1 MELYTIIYKE
11 LVNIVPSGML
21 TYEPAQADK
30 KYLFAICNDVLK
42 LYKPIKDKRLN
53 NGYKLQ
59 AIAQSLRP
67 DEFLNQVRKLF
78 V

>member
-21 TYEPAQADK
+21 TDEPKQADK
-30 KYLFAICNDVLK
+30 KYIFAICNDVLK
-42 LYKPIKDKRLN
+42 LYKPIRDKRQS

-59 AIAQSLRP
+59 AIAQSRNP
-67 DEFLNQVRKLF
+67 EIFLNQVRNLF